1 MISYIVNIVDS
12 KYLVYSE
19 IPGHTEPG
27 GGSIPPELCV
37 TVKKTDIVIIDNVKK
52 EIRIFELTCPSE
64 DNIEYWNKEKNKK
77 YAHLITYCT
86 GYKCTVQCF
95 EVSTK
100 GFLN

>member
-1 MISYIVNIVDS
+1 M
-12 KYLVYSE
+12 
-19 IPGHTEPG
+19 
-27 GGSIPPELCV
+27 
-37 TVKKTDIVIIDNVKK
+37 DIDIIDKVKK

-100 GFLN
+100 GFLNSRNHSTLKTLHKFVNTHFETSSKTFQPYH